1 MDEFSLNIKPLYIG
15 KVRDV
20 YEVDKKKLL
29 IIATDRISCFDYILP
44 TPIPGKGEILT
55 QLSVFWFDYVK
66 DIIPNH
72 LITADINKYPKPFN
86 KKGID
91 GRSMLVKKAERI
103 DIECVARGYLSGSG
117 WKEYRKTGIVCGIK
131 LLFRLKESDKLPEPI
146 FTPSTKADSGHD
158 MNITFEDVVKS
169 KGSDLAKF
177 LKETTIKLY
186 TKASKYTEKCG
197 IILADTKFE
206 FGFLDGKI
214 ILIDEI
220 FTPDSS
226 RFWDK
231 EKYEPGR
238 PQESFDKQFV
248 RDYLESI
255 NWNKEP
261 PVPELPDEIVKKTQQ
276 KYQEAYDRI
285 VKKTYKC
292 TGVR

>member
-1 MDEFSLNIKPLYIG
+1 MNDFLPDSKPFYRG

-29 IIATDRISCFDYILP
+29 IVATDRISCFDYILP
-44 TPIPGKGEILT
+44 TPIPGKGKILT
-55 QLSVFWFDYVK
+55 RLSVFWFDYVK

-86 KKGID
+86 EKSID
-91 GRSMLVKKAERI
+91 GRSMLVHRADRI

-117 WKEYRKTGIVCGIK
+117 WKEYKKSGIVSGIK
-131 LLFRLKESDKLPEPI
+131 LPAGLRESDKLPEPI

-158 MNITFEDVVKS
+158 MNITYEDIVKN
-169 KGSDLAKF
+169 KGIDLAKF
-177 LKETTIKLY
+177 LKETTIELY
-186 TKASKYTEKCG
+186 TKASKYTETCG

-206 FGFLDGKI
+206 FGVFDGKK

-226 RFWDK
+226 RFWDR

-255 NWNKEP
+255 KWNKEP
-261 PVPELPDEIVKKTQQ
+261 PVPELPEEIVKKTQQ
-276 KYQEAYDRI
+276 KYQQSYDRI
-285 VKKTYKC
+285 KK
-292 TGVR
+292 